1 MSDYR
6 RLYIPGG
13 SYFFT
18 VVTHERQRLFG
29 SEQRVKE
36 LRQAFRYVKTRR
48 PFTIVAAVV
57 LPDHLHCVWQLPDD
71 DCDFSTRWQMI
82 KTAFSRRIP
91 SPVRKGGAKTV
102 WQPRFWEHAIRDE
115 EDFRRHLDYIHYN
128 PVKHGLVAAPV
139 AWPYSS
145 FRKFVGMHWYDV
157 EWGATEPKTLA
168 DLECE

>member
-1 MSDYR
+1 VSDYR

-13 SYFFT
+13 TYFFT
-18 VVTHERQRLFG
+18 VVTHERQSLFVDPL
-29 SEQRVKE
+29 RVKQ
-36 LRQAFRYVKTRR
+36 LRQAFRYVKARR

-57 LPDHLHCVWQLPDD
+57 LLDHLHCLWQLPDG

-82 KTAFSRRIP
+82 KTEFSRRIP
-91 SPVRKGGAKTV
+91 TPTRKDGSKTI
-102 WQPRFWEHAIRDE
+102 WQPRFWEHVIRDE

-128 PVKHGLVAAPV
+128 PVKHGLVSAPA

-145 FRKFVGMHWYDV
+145 FRRFVRMSWYDAD
-157 EWGATEPKTLA
+157 WGTQEPENLS